1 VSALSQRGTGRE
13 FNRNSPVATEHL
25 TDPLIVHLEGEL
37 VLSDVY
43 WERVVHL
50 IRTRPGLLPGFLT
63 RCLTGVAGSKEFLDA
78 HVSLNPSELCYD
90 RERVEQLKILQIGK
104 GAAAQGAIRITVV
117 SSLPGNIAE
126 RLLEYLELPQDCL
139 RTGSAKE
146 SASGSPGRTR
156 LSFGSLLANVV
167 NAMRIRHWPKN
178 LLILLPLFAAHRFG
192 DVLAWTMTLTA
203 ALAFALVSSSVYL
216 LNDLLDVVND
226 RAHPIKKLRPFA
238 ACTLPLSTGFLLV
251 PLLLAAAVAL
261 SVQLP
266 VSFFVV
272 LSAYFVANVG
282 YSFGF
287 KRFHSLD
294 LVLLAAMYT
303 ARVLAGGQA
312 TGIMLSP
319 WLLAFAVFFFFG
331 LAAAKRYSDL
341 LLSPATEERGRG
353 YRNEDKPAVLALG
366 VSSSLLSSLVL
377 ALYLNSPSVAA
388 LYRQSQVLWV
398 FLPILV
404 FWISRVWISAA
415 RGNIHSDPLLFVM
428 GDRQSHIAGAVAL
441 AVFWFAI

>member
-1 VSALSQRGTGRE
+1 
-13 FNRNSPVATEHL
+13 
-25 TDPLIVHLEGEL
+25 
-37 VLSDVY
+37 
-43 WERVVHL
+43 
-50 IRTRPGLLPGFLT
+50 
-63 RCLTGVAGSKEFLDA
+63 
-78 HVSLNPSELCYD
+78 
-90 RERVEQLKILQIGK
+90 
-104 GAAAQGAIRITVV
+104 
-117 SSLPGNIAE
+117 
-126 RLLEYLELPQDCL
+126 
-139 RTGSAKE
+139 
-146 SASGSPGRTR
+146 
-156 LSFGSLLANVV
+156 
-167 NAMRIRHWPKN
+167 
-178 LLILLPLFAAHRFG
+178 
-192 DVLAWTMTLTA
+192 LTA

-216 LNDLLDVVND
+216 LNDLLDFVND

-272 LSAYFVANVG
+272 LSAYFVSNVG